1 MQNMNMTKKL
11 LRTQRDGIIRSMI
24 VVDFFVILSVIPLGV
39 FDPTGKSIICILS
52 FYVNA
57 LLFALGIVHARQKS
71 AISIELIFW
80 IFMYFF
86 MFFAPLIQ
94 FLSNKFPW
102 NGKVSETEI
111 VQANA
116 VIFLFVLLYLLGQY
130 TAKRAMLKNAWKNEK
145 ADFLT
150 SNLQFSNRLAIAL
163 TLICCLLAFYAVFKA
178 GLRGIVASRNDATK
192 VFYSGSNTTVRLIVE
207 SVIPAFMA
215 YVTAES
221 AQKVRNKTENPFR
234 FIVLSLCILICF
246 FPTAIPRYKMATIY
260 GTIAV
265 VAFPQIK
272 KKDRFFWL
280 FVVALFIAFPA
291 FNTFRRELSF
301 DKFSSVF
308 GDGVFSTYTNADY
321 DAYRMLV
328 SGLRYVKKEGCTWGI
343 QALGALLFFVPR
355 SIWPS
360 KPVGSGSVLIRNE
373 FGNDYFSNVSCPLV
387 AEGYINLGLVGVALF
402 GFLLG
407 LFSERTDSLY
417 RNNHCDSEN
426 VFSPYYFLVFQMF
439 FLLRGDLMS
448 GIAYTLA
455 FVLTGRILK
464 KLSEIS

>member
-1 MQNMNMTKKL
+1 MNTTKKL

-24 VVDFFVILSVIPLGV
+24 IVDFFVILSVIPLGV
-39 FDPTGKSIICILS
+39 FDPAGKSIICMLS

-57 LLFALGIVHARQKS
+57 LIFALGIVRARQRS
-71 AISIELIFW
+71 AISIELIYW

-94 FLSNKFPW
+94 YLLNKFPW
-102 NGKVSETEI
+102 NGDVSETEI
-111 VQANA
+111 VQANT
-116 VIFLFVLLYLLGQY
+116 VVFLFVLLYMLGQQMS
-130 TAKRAMLKNAWKNEK
+130 KRAVLKMQWKKGK

-150 SNLQFSNRLAIAL
+150 SDLQFSHRVAAVM
-163 TLICCLLAFYAVFKA
+163 TLICCMLAFYALLKA
-178 GLRGIVASRNDATK
+178 GLHGIVASRSQATK
-192 VFYSGSNTTVRLIVE
+192 VFYSGSNTTIRLIVE

-221 AQKVRNKTENPFR
+221 AQKVCNKAENPFR
-234 FIVLSLCILICF
+234 FIVLCLCILICF

-265 VAFPQIK
+265 IAFPQIK

-280 FVVALFIAFPA
+280 FVVALFIVFPI
-291 FNTFRRELSF
+291 FNTFRRELSL
-301 DKFSSVF
+301 DKSLSVF
-308 GDGVFSTYTNADY
+308 GNGVLSTYTNADY

-328 SGLRYVKKEGCTWGI
+328 SCLRYVKDEGCTWGS
-343 QALGALLFFVPR
+343 QALGAFLFFVPR

-387 AEGYINLGLVGVALF
+387 AEGYINFGLVGVALF

-407 LFSERTDSLY
+407 LFIEKTDNLY
-417 RNNHCDSEN
+417 RNNNRNLKND
-426 VFSPYYFLVFQMF
+426 FSPYYFLVFQMF

-455 FVLTGRILK
+455 FVLMGLILK
-464 KLSEIS
+464 KVSEIS

>member
-24 VVDFFVILSVIPLGV
+24 IIDFFVILSVIPLGV
-39 FDPTGKSIICILS
+39 FDPAGKNIICILS

-57 LLFALGIVHARQKS
+57 SIFALGIVCARQRN

-94 FLSNKFPW
+94 YLLNKFPW
-102 NGKVSETEI
+102 NGKISETEI
-111 VQANA
+111 MQANA
-116 VIFLFVLLYLLGQY
+116 IVLLFALFYLLGQY
-130 TAKRAMLKNAWKNEK
+130 TAKRATLKTARKIET
-145 ADFLT
+145 AGFLT
-150 SNLQFSNRLAIAL
+150 SNLQFSEQMATAL
-163 TLICCLLAFYAVFKA
+163 TLICCLLACYAVLKA
-178 GLRGIVASRNDATK
+178 GLHGIIASRNDAAK
-192 VFYSGSNTTVRLIVE
+192 VFYSGANTTVRLIVE
-207 SVIPAFMA
+207 SAIPAFMA

-221 AQKVRNKTENPFR
+221 AQKVCNKAENPFR
-234 FIVLSLCILICF
+234 FIILSLCILICF

-280 FVVALFIAFPA
+280 FVIALFIAFPV
-291 FNTFRRELSF
+291 FNTFRRELSL

-308 GDGVFSTYTNADY
+308 GNSVLSTYANADY

-328 SGLRYVKKEGCTWGI
+328 SCLRYVKKEGCTWGI
-343 QALGALLFFVPR
+343 QALGAILFFIPR
-355 SIWPS
+355 SLWPS

-373 FGNDYFSNVSCPLV
+373 FGNNYFSNVSCPLV
-387 AEGYINLGLVGVALF
+387 AEGYINFGLVGTALF

-407 LFSERTDSLY
+407 LFAGKTDSLY
-417 RNNHCDSEN
+417 RNHHCDSEN
-426 VFSPYYFLVFQMF
+426 DFFPYYFLVFQMF

-455 FVLTGRILK
+455 FVLTGHILK
-464 KLSEIS
+464 KVSEIL